1 MYIYEF
7 KTMIE
12 RQTRKFIKG
21 LRTNNREEFILQ
33 DFLNYCTRNGII
45 WQFTLL
51 YTFQQNGVVERRNRS
66 ILDKIRC
73 ILLSRRLSIY
83 LWPIATKTKIYL
95 SNRLLTRI
103 NNLNMS
109 LKEMFSMN
117 KPKLCHLKTFGCLS
131 HVHIGHQSRNKLQ
144 SRLITC
150 NFVGYDKQTKEY
162 CIH

>member
-1 MYIYEF
+1 
-7 KTMIE
+7 MIE

-33 DFLNYCTRNGII
+33 DFLNY
-45 WQFTLL
+45 
-51 YTFQQNGVVERRNRS
+51 S
-66 ILDKIRC
+66 
-73 ILLSRRLSIY
+73 
-83 LWPIATKTKIYL
+83 TKTKIYL

-144 SRLITC
+144 SRSITC
-150 NFVGYDKQTKEY
+150 NFVGYDKQTKGY